1 MGSSFALPVVGV
13 VGGGQLARMTHQAA
27 IALAVD
33 LRFLTEREE
42 DPAPAVARWS
52 ELGSPLSHDDLGRFA
67 ESVDLVT
74 FDHEV
79 VDLDALEALERLGVR
94 MFPRPDTLRLVA
106 DKAGMRSHLAGH
118 GFPVPPW
125 RAVVDEAGL
134 DAALADLD
142 GPVVVKRSHGGY
154 DGRGVFTVSGPD
166 EARRVAGPLLS
177 GGDTLVVE
185 PFLELEAELAVLVAR
200 RPDGVAVTY
209 EPVTTVQ
216 VDGMCREVLAPAL
229 VPDPVRREAS
239 RLGNAI
245 ADAVDAVGILA
256 VELFWTG
263 GRLLVNELAARPHN
277 TGHHTIEAAVTSQFE
292 NHLRA
297 VLDLPL
303 GDPSPVSPS
312 AMVNVVGGPVEADP
326 RARLGEGLGADAG
339 AHVHLYGKTWRPGRK
354 LGHVTVCDADP
365 ERALERARRV
375 VVGLGGGEVT
385 A

>member
-1 MGSSFALPVVGV
+1 
-13 VGGGQLARMTHQAA
+13 MTHQAA
-27 IALAVD
+27 IALSVE

-52 ELGSPLSHDDLGRFA
+52 ELGSPLSHEDLGRFA

-79 VDLDALEALERLGVR
+79 VDLDALQGLERLGVR

-106 DKAGMRSHLAGH
+106 DKVGMRSHLAAH

-125 RAVVDEAGL
+125 RAAGGGAAL
-134 DAALADLD
+134 DAALGEL
-142 GPVVVKRSHGGY
+142 GGSLVLKQSHGGY
-154 DGRGVFTVSGPD
+154 DGRGVFVVSGPE
-166 EARRVAGPLLS
+166 EARRVAGPLL
-177 GGDTLVVE
+177 GRGDELVVE

-200 RPDGVAVTY
+200 RPGGESVIY

-216 VDGMCREVLAPAL
+216 VDGMCREVLAPAR
-229 VPDPVRREAS
+229 VPEPVREEACHLAGEVARS
-239 RLGNAI
+239 
-245 ADAVDAVGILA
+245 VDAVGILA

-303 GDPSPVSPS
+303 GDPSTVSPS
-312 AMVNVVGGPVEADP
+312 AMVNVVGGPVGADP
-326 RARLGEGLGADAG
+326 RGRLGEGLAADPG
-339 AHVHLYGKTWRPGRK
+339 AHVHLYGKAWRPGRK
-354 LGHVTVCDADP
+354 LGHVTVCDPDP
-365 ERALERARRV
+365 ERALQRARRV
-375 VVGLGGGEVT
+375 VANLVGPEV
-385 A
+385 AP